1 MAGPLRFRRSPQQ
14 WSEKRVRRALLSELD
29 ETMGATMSGSWFKPP
44 GGYTACRFTM
54 DNGDFALFC
63 WTDSEAYWLG
73 NTQTPSVLW
82 RTDKYSFDEVPYPVA
97 RWAQRELLADLKDTD
112 PWLAGYDHVAWYFL
126 PVFFSKDGRET
137 TRRYFYDHSSGFP
150 DADRDEAIQFY
161 EDLLDTG
168 LLDEYRYTMASK
180 LGTSARLDQT
190 RMDATMGEFNA
201 ARLLIDAGYELVPEI
216 DVHTGHTLDFRALK
230 DTEDVIVEVTR
241 PRPPTKRV
249 ANTPTAAVRDTAA
262 TKTNGQLS
270 EHHDAVLF
278 VDCTSFRDDEWN
290 AVAGE
295 QPNVHHEPAVVFRA
309 RPDGSF
315 SGYKKGAV
323 PLSLDGVIDWA

>member
-1 MAGPLRFRRSPQQ
+1 MAGPLRFRRSPQS
-14 WSEKRVRRALLSELD
+14 WSEKRVRRELLSDLD
-29 ETMGATMSGSWFKPP
+29 EAMGATMSGSWFKPP
-44 GGYTACRFTM
+44 TGFEARRFTM
-54 DNGDFALFC
+54 ENGDFALFC
-63 WTDSEAYWLG
+63 WNDNEAYWLG
-73 NTQTPSVLW
+73 NTQTPSALW

-97 RWAQRELLADLKDTD
+97 RWAQRELLADLKETD
-112 PWLAGYDHVAWYFL
+112 PWLASYDHVAWFFL

-137 TRRYFYDHSSGFP
+137 TRKFFREHASGFP
-150 DADRDEAIQFY
+150 DADPDEAIQFY

-168 LLDEYRYTMASK
+168 LLDQYRYTMASK
-180 LGTSARLDQT
+180 LGTSARLDKT

-216 DVHTGHTLDFRALK
+216 DVHTGHTLDFRAIK
-230 DTEDVIVEVTR
+230 GETDVIVEVTR

-262 TKTNGQLS
+262 TKTEGQLS
-270 EHHDAVLF
+270 EHHGAVLF

-295 QPNVHHEPAVVFRA
+295 KPDVHHEPAVVFRA
-309 RPDGSF
+309 RPDGTF
-315 SGYKKGAV
+315 RGYKKGGL
-323 PLSLDGVIDWA
+323 PLDLDSAIEWA